1 MEDKEI
7 KRLEKKIERLEE
19 RQEELESKF
28 RRLKTRL
35 DLRNAF
41 EEDRADYLEIL
52 TDTHGY
58 YDY

>member
-1 MEDKEI
+1 MDDAYI
-7 KRLEKKIERLEE
+7 KRLEKRVKKLEE
-19 RQEELESKF
+19 KQEELESKF
-28 RRLKTRL
+28 RRLKIRH

-52 TDTHGY
+52 SDTHEY